1 MNRLSRSFLFV
12 LGVLLL
18 SCILCPAQSSSKK
31 KSGSSGSGSSGGSS
45 SGGSSAQANTA
56 GSTLAADGPFSIE
69 TEMFTYK
76 AVEENGQI
84 IACDI
89 ARYLYQGEV
98 VDAPQGSHAPC
109 AISGGSQST
118 PGIILVSS
126 DSTLF
131 SDFQLWRTDMA
142 TMSSLEARADHVCVV
157 PEAKAEN
164 GQDANG
170 APHIKARGLLSGAA
184 SLSVPGQAA
193 SAAGT
198 IMSLFSKNESVSS
211 VVGTVENPALLNE
224 VARQLRALNVLVI
237 VPELYNPNALGGVDY
252 SNSPYLKNLDALS
265 ADYDKCQEA
274 KIAKSEAGGE
284 SAKPA
289 ASADIDSLLGSMESF
304 LKTSLGAQ
312 APGAPANP
320 DEPAGAQSSPNVPVS
335 HLTAALS
342 ADEVARQI
350 GFSGNG
356 ASGSNATWQHVLWL
370 KALESGGSVNHHS
383 SLFGSKVTFGGGA
396 VDTFAVFRMN
406 GQLVCSGNVYNFQ
419 PPVGIKGLEKAF
431 HARPADDPAKPFM
444 LHSTCALLPPSS

>member
-1 MNRLSRSFLFV
+1 MNRLSRSTLFL
-12 LGVLLL
+12 LGVICL
-18 SCILCPAQSSSKK
+18 SCTLALAQAKKSS
-31 KSGSSGSGSSGGSS
+31 KSGSSSSSSS
-45 SGGSSAQANTA
+45 SGSTAQANTA

-89 ARYLYQGEV
+89 ARYLFQGEV
-98 VDAPQGSHAPC
+98 IDAPPGSHAPC

-126 DSTLF
+126 DSTLL
-131 SDFQLWRTDMA
+131 SDFQLWRSDMA
-142 TMSSLEARADHVCVV
+142 TMSSLEARADHVCVA
-157 PEAKAEN
+157 PETKSDTT
-164 GQDANG
+164 QDSSG
-170 APHIKARGLLSGAA
+170 APHIKARGLLGGAA

-198 IMSLFSKNESVSS
+198 IMSLFSKTESVSS

-224 VARQLRALNVLVI
+224 VARQLRSLGVLVL
-237 VPELYNPNALGGVDY
+237 VPELYNPNSLGGVDY
-252 SNSPYLKNLDALS
+252 SNSPYLRNLDTLS
-265 ADYDKCQEA
+265 AAYDKCQD
-274 KIAKSEAGGE
+274 AKSAKSDSGGSGKP
-284 SAKPA
+284 SAT
-289 ASADIDSLLGSMESF
+289 ADIDSVLTSMESF
-304 LKTSLGAQ
+304 LKTSLGAE
-312 APGAPANP
+312 APAAPANP
-320 DEPAGAQSSPNVPVS
+320 DEPAGAQSSPNIPVS

-350 GFSGNG
+350 GFTGNG
-356 ASGSNATWQHVLWL
+356 ASGSNATWQHVIWL

-419 PPVGIKGLEKAF
+419 PPVGTKALEKAF
-431 HARPADDPAKPFM
+431 HAPPVDNPAKPFM
-444 LHSTCALLPPSS
+444 LHSTCALLPPTS

>member
-1 MNRLSRSFLFV
+1 
-12 LGVLLL
+12 
-18 SCILCPAQSSSKK
+18 
-31 KSGSSGSGSSGGSS
+31 
-45 SGGSSAQANTA
+45 
-56 GSTLAADGPFSIE
+56 
-69 TEMFTYK
+69 MFTYK

-98 VDAPQGSHAPC
+98 IDAPPGSHAPC

-126 DSTLF
+126 DSTLL

-142 TMSSLEARADHVCVV
+142 TMSSLETRADHVCVA
-157 PEAKAEN
+157 PEAKPEN

-193 SAAGT
+193 SAAGQ
-198 IMSLFSKNESVSS
+198 IMSLFSKTESVNS

-224 VARQLRALNVLVI
+224 VARQLRSLNVLVI
-237 VPELYNPNALGGVDY
+237 VPELYNPNSLGGVDY
-252 SNSPYLKNLDALS
+252 ANSPYLRSLETLFAS
-265 ADYDKCQEA
+265 YDKCQQV
-274 KIAKSEAGGE
+274 KIAKSESGGE

-289 ASADIDSLLGSMESF
+289 ASADIDSVLSGMDSF
-304 LKTSLGAQ
+304 LKISLGAQ
-312 APGAPANP
+312 SVSAPANP
-320 DEPAGAQSSPNVPVS
+320 DEPSGSQAAPNVPVS
-335 HLTAALS
+335 HLNAALS

-350 GFSGNG
+350 GFTGNG

-419 PPVGIKGLEKAF
+419 PPVGTKGLEKAF
-431 HARPADDPAKPFM
+431 RAPPTDDPAKPFM
-444 LHSTCALLPPSS
+444 LHSSCALLPPSS